1 MGRMLTLPA
10 VLSTEKETYSMRK
23 LAVVFAIGIAGAA
36 FGQMKPAQPNPIQ
49 ITAGKPQQATLTP
62 QVEPSID
69 LAKRISRDEAIKLV
83 KEKKAIWVDVRP
95 KEAFDSGH
103 IKGAYNV
110 PSGEIVSRFKEL
122 PPNKEIITYCA

>member
-1 MGRMLTLPA
+1 
-10 VLSTEKETYSMRK
+10 MRK
-23 LAVVFAIGIAGAA
+23 LAVVLAIGIAGAA

-62 QVEPSID
+62 QVEPPID
-69 LAKRISRDEAIKLV
+69 LAKQISRDEAIKLV
-83 KEKKAIWVDVRP
+83 KTKKAIWVDVRP

-110 PSGEIVSRFKEL
+110 PLGEIVSRFKEL

>member
-1 MGRMLTLPA
+1 MGRMLTFPA

-23 LAVVFAIGIAGAA
+23 LAVVLAIGIAGAA

-49 ITAGKPQQATLTP
+49 ITAGTPQQATLTP
-62 QVEPSID
+62 QVEPSLD
-69 LAKRISRDEAIKLV
+69 QAKRISREDAIKLV

-103 IKGAYNV
+103 IKDAYNL
-110 PSGEIVSRFKEL
+110 PLGEIVTRFKEL
-122 PPNKEIITYCA
+122 PPGKEIITYCA